1 MAETINWV
9 EQDLK
14 GLKLPDMQTGK
25 EWLEQIRLQ
34 NSQCLDELRANASNN
49 EKYRALLDDSYKL
62 KQAKHKV
69 QSLMSALFRSTRQKP
84 TL

>member
-1 MAETINWV
+1 MADTINWV
-9 EQDLK
+9 TQELK

-25 EWLEQIRLQ
+25 DWLEQIRLQ
-34 NSQCLDELRANASNN
+34 NMQTLEAMRANADNN
-49 EKYRALLDDSYKL
+49 EVYRQLQDDSYKL
-62 KQAKHKV
+62 KQSKHKV